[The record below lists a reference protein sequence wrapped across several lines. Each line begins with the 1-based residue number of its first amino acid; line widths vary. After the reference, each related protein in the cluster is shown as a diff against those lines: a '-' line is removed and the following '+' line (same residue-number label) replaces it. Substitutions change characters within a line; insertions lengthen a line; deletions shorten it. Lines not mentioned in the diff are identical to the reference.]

1 MKIENMLACVQSGC
15 DVTPLVS
22 RKKVL
27 KHGIGCFLGFLV
39 MSPLG
44 FTYNALTAAVEVL
57 ILFLTAAYCVCCLII
72 ASKPMTR
79 KGDIAHAAFS
89 CVAYSGAFLGL
100 SMIAFERVQAPWYGL
115 SYVIPVI
122 LVILSFWQIH
132 RKTKA
137 NAFLRK
143 KKKGEVIIPLLLPL
157 IPCAGHSH
165 LLVRSFV
172 SSLELDTDTVLY
184 LCAIGAYFVGCVMLI
199 GIDALVKL
207 YYIQRLKTMGIKW
220 DS

>member
-15 DVTPLVS
+15 EVTPLIS

-44 FTYNALTAAVEVL
+44 FTYNVLTAVVEVL
-57 ILFLTAAYCVCCLII
+57 ILLLTAAYCVCCIII

-79 KGDIAHAAFS
+79 KKDIAHVAFS

-100 SMIAFERVQAPWYGL
+100 SMIAFERVHAPWYGL

-132 RKTKA
+132 RKAKT
-137 NAFLRK
+137 NSYLRK
-143 KKKGEVIIPLLLPL
+143 KKKGEVFIPLLLPL

-172 SSLELDTDTVLY
+172 RSLELDTDTLLY
-184 LCAIGAYFVGCVMLI
+184 LCAIGSYFVGCVMLI

-207 YYIQRLKTMGIKW
+207 YYINKLESQGVKW
-220 DS
+220 DA